1 MVVDGPATE
10 PDARRGGGQHDKNEE
25 RDPPGTV
32 AAPPAP
38 RCDRRQNIQRH
49 GPMLSPSSVVLET
62 ATPRMAAVRTTA
74 ELREGFQ
81 AFFEERGHLRRP
93 SASLIPRADDRSTLY
108 TSAGMQP
115 QMPYFLGREAPPAPM
130 TTTCQKVFRT
140 PDIDEVGLDTFHLT
154 FFEML
159 GNFSFGQYFKEG
171 AIEYATEFIQQHLKL
186 DWDRV
191 WVSVHAGDPGLKLG
205 PDEEAIGLWE
215 RIGMPAE
222 RIVPLP
228 SSENFWSV
236 GGPGPCG
243 PDSEMYWDWGEATGC
258 GNDDCLPGC
267 TRCERFLEFGNLVFM
282 SYELHPDGTLTD
294 LPSKN
299 IDTGW
304 GLERVARVVQ
314 DVASVYDT
322 DGYQL
327 IMDWVAGQSGV
338 AYGSSQEATK
348 AHRVLADHGRGMT
361 FIAAEGVSPSNE
373 GRGYVLRRIVR
384 RAVQHGLRIGMQSP
398 FLPGLTDVVIEQ
410 MGPAY
415 PELVEHRDEL
425 HRVLAA
431 EEERFGET
439 LERGMAIFEEAAAK
453 GEITGDD
460 AFDLQATYGFPIEL
474 TQELARESGL
484 GVNDEEYTRL
494 MEEHREISRQS
505 GTARYE
511 PRFTGAPR
519 TEFVGYERFD
529 LRTAITAYADLG
541 DGLFQVKLA
550 ESPFYPAGGGQVTDA
565 GWIEKENG
573 SRADLVEA
581 LRLENDQ
588 ELVFQGSGFAEGE
601 RVRAVV
607 PWGVRYPTMANH
619 TATHVL
625 HEVLREVLGE
635 HVKQAGSAVR
645 PDKLRFDFT
654 HSSPLTSDERAEVE
668 RRVNERVFANL
679 PVRIF
684 ETPLSEARKLGAMML
699 FGEKYGDVV
708 RVVDIDGWS
717 VELCGGTHVRST
729 AEIGPFA
736 VLSESSV
743 GAGSR
748 RIEAVTAGEAFALLH
763 ERAREADA
771 LRGELERVRKEA
783 RRPKQDEQAEIV
795 SQDKEGDVLLV
806 EVKSLKGGPLRDFS
820 DRIRQQEKA
829 TGAIVASVD
838 DGRAFLVVNFDE
850 SLVARGLDAVQVVRE
865 LGKHIGGGGGGKP
878 TLAEAGGKN
887 PDGIAD
893 ALAAAKELVTG

>member
-1 MVVDGPATE
+1 
-10 PDARRGGGQHDKNEE
+10 
-25 RDPPGTV
+25 
-32 AAPPAP
+32 
-38 RCDRRQNIQRH
+38 
-49 GPMLSPSSVVLET
+49 
-62 ATPRMAAVRTTA
+62 MAAVRTTA

-81 AFFEERGHLRRP
+81 AFFEEKEHLRRP
-93 SASLIPRADDRSTLY
+93 SASLIPRAGDVSTLY

-115 QMPYFLGREAPPAPM
+115 QMPFFLGLEPPPAPL
-130 TTTCQKVFRT
+130 TTTCQKCFRT

-171 AIEYATEFIQQHLKL
+171 AIAYATEFIQERLEL

-205 PDEEAIGLWE
+205 PDEEAIALWE
-215 RIGMPAE
+215 QIGMPPE

-228 SSENFWSV
+228 SSENFWHV

-243 PDSEMYWDWGEATGC
+243 PDSEMYWDWGEETSC

-282 SYELHPDGTLTD
+282 SYELHGDGTLTE

-314 DVASVYDT
+314 DAASVYDT

-327 IMDWVAGQSGV
+327 IMDWVAEQSGV
-338 AYGSSQEATK
+338 AYGSSEDATK

-361 FIAAEGVSPSNE
+361 FIAAEGVAPSNE
-373 GRGYVLRRIVR
+373 KRGYVLRRIIR
-384 RAVQHGLRIGMQSP
+384 RAAQHGMRLGMKPP
-398 FLPGLTDVVIEQ
+398 FLPSLADVVIEQ
-410 MGPAY
+410 MGHAY
-415 PELVEHRDEL
+415 PELVEHRAEI
-425 HRVLAA
+425 HRALAA
-431 EEERFGET
+431 EEERFALT
-439 LERGMAIFEEAAAK
+439 LERGMAKFEEAAAK
-453 GEITGDD
+453 GEITGED
-460 AFDLQATYGFPIEL
+460 AFELAATDGFPIEL
-474 TQELARESGL
+474 TEELARERGL
-484 GVNDEEYTRL
+484 AVDLQAYEDLMDDHRDE
-494 MEEHREISRQS
+494 SRQA
-505 GTARYE
+505 GTARTE
-511 PRFTGAPR
+511 PRFSGAPR
-519 TEFVGYERFD
+519 TEFVGYEQVD
-529 LRTAITAYADLG
+529 VRTAITSYADLG
-541 DGLFQVKLA
+541 EGRFQVKLA
-550 ESPFYPAGGGQVTDA
+550 ESPFYAASGGQITDA
-565 GWIEKENG
+565 GWIEKEDG

-588 ELVFQGSGFAEGE
+588 ELVFQGEGFAEGD

-625 HEVLREVLGE
+625 HQVLREVLGD
-635 HVKQAGSAVR
+635 HVRQAGSAVR

-654 HSSPLTSDERAEVE
+654 HPSPLTPEERAEIE
-668 RRVNERVFANL
+668 QRVNERVFANL

-684 ETPLSEARKLGAMML
+684 ETPLSEASNLGAMML
-699 FGEKYGDVV
+699 FGEKYSDVV

-736 VLSESSV
+736 LLSESSV

-771 LRGELERVRKEA
+771 LRADLEQVRKEA
-783 RRPKQDEQAEIV
+783 KRPQRAEQAEIV
-795 SQDKEGDVLLV
+795 SQDKEGDVLIV

-829 TGAIVASVD
+829 DGAIVASRD
-838 DGRAFLVVNFDE
+838 DGRVFLVVNFDE
-850 SLVARGLDAVQVVRE
+850 SLVARGLDAVQVVKE

-893 ALAAAKELVTG
+893 ALAAAKGLVAP

>member
-1 MVVDGPATE
+1 
-10 PDARRGGGQHDKNEE
+10 
-25 RDPPGTV
+25 
-32 AAPPAP
+32 
-38 RCDRRQNIQRH
+38 
-49 GPMLSPSSVVLET
+49 
-62 ATPRMAAVRTTA
+62 MAAVRTTA

-81 AFFEERGHLRRP
+81 AFFEENGHLRCS
-93 SASLIPRADDRSTLY
+93 SAPLIPRADDRSTLY

-115 QMPYFLGREAPPAPM
+115 QMPFFLGREAPPAPL

-171 AIEYATEFIQQHLKL
+171 AIAYATEFIQERLKL

-191 WVSVHAGDPGLKLG
+191 WISVHAGDPGLKLG
-205 PDEEAIGLWE
+205 PDEEAIAHWE
-215 RIGMPAE
+215 AIGMPAE

-243 PDSEMYWDWGEATGC
+243 PDSELYWDWGEDVGC
-258 GNDDCLPGC
+258 GADDCKPGC

-314 DVASVYDT
+314 QVPSVYDT

-327 IMDWVAGQSGV
+327 IMDWVAEQSGV
-338 AYGSSQEATK
+338 AYGSSEDATK

-361 FIAAEGVSPSNE
+361 FIVAEGVAPSNE

-384 RAVQHGLRIGMQSP
+384 RAAQHGLRIGMKPP
-398 FLPGLTDVVIEQ
+398 FLPGLADVVVDQ
-410 MGPAY
+410 MGGAY
-415 PELVEHRDEL
+415 PELVQHRSEI

-439 LERGMAIFEEAAAK
+439 LERGMEIFEEAAAK
-453 GEITGDD
+453 GEITGED
-460 AFDLQATYGFPIEL
+460 AFTLKATYGFPEEL
-474 TQELARESGL
+474 TLELARERGL
-484 GVNDEEYTRL
+484 GVNEEELTRL
-494 MEEHREISRQS
+494 MAEHQEISRRG
-505 GTARYE
+505 GTARHE
-511 PRFTGAPR
+511 PRFGGAPR
-519 TEFVGYERFD
+519 TDFVGYERVD
-529 LRTAITAYADLG
+529 VRTAVTAYADLG

-565 GWIEKENG
+565 GWIEKEDG
-573 SRADLVEA
+573 TRADLVEA
-581 LRLENDQ
+581 LRLDDDQ
-588 ELVFQGSGFAEGE
+588 ELVFQGSGFAAND

-607 PWGVRYPTMANH
+607 PWNVRYPTMANH
-619 TATHVL
+619 TATHLLHKVL
-625 HEVLREVLGE
+625 QEVLGD
-635 HVKQAGSAVR
+635 HVRQAGSAVR

-654 HSSPLTSDERAEVE
+654 HPSPLTPDERAQVE
-668 RRVNERVFANL
+668 QRVNERVFANV

-684 ETPLSEARKLGAMML
+684 ETPLSEARNLGATML

-717 VELCGGTHVRST
+717 IELCGGTHVRST

-736 VLSESSV
+736 LLSESSV
-743 GAGSR
+743 GAGAR

-763 ERAREADA
+763 ERAREADT
-771 LRGELERVRKEA
+771 LRGELDRARKDSK
-783 RRPKQDEQAEIV
+783 RPAQVQQAEIV
-795 SQDKEGDVLLV
+795 SQASEGDVLLV
-806 EVKSLKGGPLRDFS
+806 EVKGLKGGPLRDFS

-829 TGAIVASVD
+829 AGAIVASSD
-838 DGRAFLVVNFDE
+838 DGRAFLVVNFDDA
-850 SLVARGLDAVQVVRE
+850 LVARGLDAVQVVRE
-865 LGKHIGGGGGGKP
+865 LGPHIGGGGGGKP

-887 PDGIAD
+887 PGGIAA
-893 ALAAAKELVTG
+893 ALSAASELVAPSR